1 MDDSEAGSG
10 ISPDGEST
18 VYKLIHEDRIPF
30 HKALTG
36 YRFDTAELNE
46 WVKSGGAAL
55 RDVRPKGENEK
66 PCLE

>member
-1 MDDSEAGSG
+1 MTQWLTVKQAAEYLQMGK
-10 ISPDGEST
+10 ST

-36 YRFDTAELNE
+36 YRFDAAELDE

-55 RDVRPKGENEK
+55 RGGGESKEK
-66 PCLE
+66 N